1 MSGKQVLAKSPST
14 VHGKHC
20 VQFVFA
26 LYCLSP
32 STYIQNL
39 HGEKKAQLAGA
50 REGKINCPSCVG
62 PARYVRTYY
71 VVWLESLNAK
81 RFSPLAHGVHSRPTA
96 GRSAPPVT
104 LNKGVSG
111 GGLPQCTSDG
121 RGPRRKKRKID
132 FFGTKQRP
140 TSFDGR
146 EKVSQSDFEGGG
158 GDFFWRIK

>member
-1 MSGKQVLAKSPST
+1 MEEQGGDGEMSGNRLSSCKVSLYRA
-14 VHGKHC
+14 HGKHC

-26 LYCLSP
+26 LYCARVS
-32 STYIQNL
+32 SYKIHTR
-39 HGEKKAQLAGA
+39 GKKAQLAGA
-50 REGKINCPSCVG
+50 HEGKINCPSCVG

-121 RGPRRKKRKID
+121 RGQEKKGKLTFLAPNSGQPRLTEGKK
-132 FFGTKQRP
+132 
-140 TSFDGR
+140 
-146 EKVSQSDFEGGG
+146 
-158 GDFFWRIK
+158 

>member
-121 RGPRRKKRKID
+121 RGQEKKGKLTFLAPNSGQPRLTEGKK
-132 FFGTKQRP
+132 
-140 TSFDGR
+140 
-146 EKVSQSDFEGGG
+146 
-158 GDFFWRIK
+158 